1 MYSVQIEIPY
11 WNELHAGSVGALSAF
26 TDNTPIASVDN
37 SLLNLIDW
45 FTAGNQSRNS
55 NTVSSFQDRITN
67 PRDWERIIREGQRE
81 AEKNNPSVP
90 DSARRFPDTGGIP
103 GTPPINGSNSDTP
116 LGRILDIMR
125 GEAIKQN
132 EVDTITAGSKDK
144 ECGSFEFD
152 CQLENF
158 FTGDIAQRIGLILLA
173 VLLIAIAIIS
183 LR

>member
-11 WNELHAGSVGALSAF
+11 WNELHAGSVGALSSF

-55 NTVSSFQDRITN
+55 NTVSGFQDRITN
-67 PRDWERIIREGQRE
+67 PRDWERIIREGQRR
-81 AEKNNPSVP
+81 AEEQEPDAVP
-90 DSARRFPDTGGIP
+90 DSRRRFPDTGA
-103 GTPPINGSNSDTP
+103 GTPPINGSTADSP

-125 GEAIKQN
+125 G
-132 EVDTITAGSKDK
+132 DTITPKDIENNPKLPDLSISKQIED
-144 ECGSFEFD
+144 F
-152 CQLENF
+152 L
-158 FTGDIAQRIGLILLA
+158 TGDTAQRIGLLLLA
-173 VLLIAIAIIS
+173 VLIIAIAIIS